1 MHKGNYIT
9 ICKRK
14 LNQNIKKFYRKKS
27 LKYWQKKL
35 AIDDRI
41 RKMEEI
47 EVYITVKDHKEGFS
61 HQLSFRLINPSKPDI
76 DKINKNLFDK
86 INNK

>member
-61 HQLSFRLINPSKPDI
+61 HLNLI
-76 DKINKNLFDK
+76 
-86 INNK
+86 